1 MGYNSWA
8 GVFSACVLAS
18 FRVRQCSR
26 GCNTLV
32 VRDRWEQ
39 KIRRYFILLLLL
51 VIIIR
56 GGQLVATERADG
68 VAMEPLK
75 DAVLVKD
82 VGAGHGAE
90 PCHHLYS
97 SWVLLVL
104 MICRI
109 SQSLRQMAR
118 SSSSVVVSRTSLSPR
133 IALLEAGMRARLLI
147 GLGAAIAAWI
157 DGGGDGDRRCRD
169 RVRGEVG
176 LIRPCSSS

>member
-1 MGYNSWA
+1 
-8 GVFSACVLAS
+8 LAS

-109 SQSLRQMAR
+109 SQSLKADGT
-118 SSSSVVVSRTSLSPR
+118 VVV
-133 IALLEAGMRARLLI
+133 IVHGGGGEQHLLEPEDSLA
-147 GLGAAIAAWI
+147 
-157 DGGGDGDRRCRD
+157 GGGDASTLTRRTT
-169 RVRGEVG
+169 VLAPASG
-176 LIRPCSSS
+176 LERWQWRSRSG